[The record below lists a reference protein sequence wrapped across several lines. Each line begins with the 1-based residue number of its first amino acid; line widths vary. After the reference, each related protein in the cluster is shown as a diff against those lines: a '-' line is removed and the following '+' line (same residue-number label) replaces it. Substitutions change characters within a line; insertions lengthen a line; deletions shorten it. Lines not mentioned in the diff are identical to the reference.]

1 MSSQIVS
8 YPCPFVRLR
17 EEVAHPSRTQASI
30 EPTDDNEM
38 HLMCIVTTNLN
49 PVADERKTS
58 VHRFQLPH
66 PHTDNCA
73 LCAALRGKSPAQI
86 TSAVNDIIPRKYR
99 SLLKA
104 LLFPC
109 YLLLCA
115 YMLQWGWS
123 ITLSFLLSRGVFDAE
138 FAAHTIIKEL
148 RAEVQ
153 FFGFFSLGVLAIF
166 YFRAR

>member
-1 MSSQIVS
+1 
-8 YPCPFVRLR
+8 
-17 EEVAHPSRTQASI
+17 
-30 EPTDDNEM
+30 
-38 HLMCIVTTNLN
+38 
-49 PVADERKTS
+49 
-58 VHRFQLPH
+58 
-66 PHTDNCA
+66 
-73 LCAALRGKSPAQI
+73 
-86 TSAVNDIIPRKYR
+86 VNDIIPRKYR